1 MKTLGEVKAVKYI
14 VINGTADGFLKAD
27 GSIDTTAYSNY
38 TSSLGITLV
47 GKDFR
52 PVYGSGANQIA
63 QGNDSRI
70 NNGQTAHGWG
80 NHATQGYIKTFTDT
94 TYVGSTTITLGA
106 GNSFQRAAL
115 TGDVTS
121 PANSN
126 VTTIADNAVTSA
138 KIATNAVTFVELTTI
153 PTKTLIGR
161 FATGTGDAQ
170 NITLGSNISIDATGV
185 LNSVNTNNTYTG
197 STSISLSG
205 ISFQRAALTG
215 DVTAALNDNTTTIAA
230 NAITTPK
237 ILNNAVTSEKIAT
250 NAVTFVE
257 LTTIPTKTLVGRFAT
272 GTGDAQNI
280 TLGSNL
286 SIDATGVL
294 NSINTAYTGS
304 TSIGLVAGSF
314 QRAALTGDVT
324 SPVNSNVTTI
334 GTSTVN
340 FNKLQNINTQRL
352 LGRGTAGVGDIQ
364 ELTLGANL
372 TLSTAGV
379 LSSSDTTY
387 TLAGLGG
394 LPLAGGIMTG
404 VIDLNRNNGGANT
417 GLAWWTGTY
426 KAWRTYMSTVGAG
439 QGPVGITPPVGQL
452 VTTYALRNYI
462 EDSAG
467 YGWTFEAGTAQS
479 TTPTIKAEIRSS
491 DGAARFGSISV
502 YGGLASGFL
511 KANGTIDST
520 GYMATTHVA
529 NAITTANITS
539 WNDKFKSLKMVANL
553 DVVSESGIYRQEGPA
568 NAYPYSATLNL
579 NSSDGRAQL
588 MMNRAGSGMIYRTST
603 SGTTGTS
610 WTSWITVFDTS
621 NLNPQLFLN
630 KNTDNIVDA
639 STFKISNNIS
649 PNYGKFE
656 FTSDYPVMSYGDARF
671 IITDES
677 KAEFNNLM
685 IVQDNEYGSNTLS
698 VDTYFTNN
706 SKIHLINTLK
716 GSGSSQLTIYN
727 YNYGFAADLNGDNY
741 LTISP
746 DAIVY
751 GLNSQKAII
760 SNNYLT
766 ANRNYELPNQSGTIA
781 LLSDI
786 PIPSIGN
793 FVTVDTIQTVTG
805 SKTFELQINTTPH
818 GNSSQWKSAFDWG
831 NHAAFGVGS
840 SLGAD
845 YTSSGTQKPNN
856 TVFGSGKLK
865 LQMLGGSNLSN
876 GVTTSKIHNSTWND
890 VLYMSAYTGADVKQ
904 SNALIMSKINNTIG
918 FAQQNFDSTI
928 WGPFNEIW
936 HSGNS
941 NPKESAFFQSTRD
954 FPLGTLI
961 TTSINYGIANGDAFL
976 LEIKGN
982 SYGSLTPF
990 NIMVQGY
997 IYSNTITN
1005 SGGITTGIINTIKA
1019 INIGG
1024 NLCFWFPSKG
1034 YWQGF
1039 DVFCASTMGAESP
1052 GSRLNASTNRVISV
1066 LNSAEPAGTKKIDL
1080 TLKTL
1085 INNTDLAIVS
1095 NGTTGIYLQF
1105 NGANI
1110 SGTELTALQ
1119 SHNSDLL
1126 AATFGNYAGFINTAG
1141 TANGNPTSDWFFRI
1155 KMLHNNSNGYYSEI
1169 AVGMT
1174 GSNSMW
1180 YKRFENNGTSG
1191 WVRVLD
1197 VENGMALNLPGT
1209 STAIKTFKSLG
1220 GEYHNSGII
1229 AEGNGTTIDP
1239 TIGFHQPGIRAGLIK
1254 LAAGIGFGGGNTFE
1268 FRSNPASNF
1277 APVKALSFIKEAGTS
1292 TQVLLAD
1299 GNVKELSTF
1308 ASGSTQTLAAGAS
1321 FNTGQELTISG
1332 GNTIQVP
1339 INFIQSRDS
1348 ALRNPDTFLPSE
1360 DARSVRFDFA
1370 NSSLLPGATGNYA
1383 GVMTYRPWDG
1393 TSTSTGDSS
1402 YQLAFCNHTGINGT
1416 GLPGLKIRKGIDSTW
1431 FSWFDIIH
1439 TGTYGSSTSCGGS
1452 YVSSSAPP
1460 VGSRLKIILPFTMSV
1475 STMVSF
1481 TIKVYGAY
1489 KAYEINVSG
1498 YLYGAT
1504 DNWYL
1509 PNAQLISM
1517 QGQETSI
1524 VVYMGKNPDG
1534 KAYVSIPRSDYMGV
1548 GIFNIV
1554 GAFNEKN
1561 WGQGWILTED
1571 SSTPNI
1577 ALTKTVFDDNVNL
1590 TTVQTITGA
1599 KTFSSALTAQSFVKT
1614 GGTANDILMA
1624 NGTTILKSS
1633 ITGTTYAAGTL
1644 AEINAGTNATRV
1656 WTPLILRDSLVTLGT
1671 VQTITG
1677 VKTFSGA
1684 LTAQSFL
1691 ESSLRSVKK
1700 NIELFKK
1707 SGTQL
1712 VNELKIVTFD
1722 RNDNLI
1728 KNKIGIIADDSPKE
1742 FLSETKD
1749 SVDLYKTTFI
1759 QAKAIQELIEE
1770 NKKLKEELHNLRE
1783 LVMSKLDKL

>member
-52 PVYGSGANQIA
+52 PDYGSGANQIA

-364 ELTLGANL
+364 ELTLGSNL
-372 TLSTAGV
+372 TLSAAGV

-394 LPLAGGIMTG
+394 LPLTGGIMTG

-452 VTTYALRNYI
+452 VTTYALRNYV
-462 EDSAG
+462 EDTAG
-467 YGWTFEAGTAQS
+467 YGWTFEAGAAQS

-502 YGGLASGFL
+502 YGGTSSGFL
-511 KANGTIDST
+511 KANGTIDTTGYMSTSHPANTITTANINNWDTASSYGDHRSIYPLRATLGASTNSIRVLDTRSINPLPTTDLKFGAWFDFKTSSVIGLNGAGLYAGVMTVVPYGDDSGNNGAAFRLAQSNNGLYFQNYASGGWGTMNKLWDNSNFLPTDFLDKVSSNIIQDPDNWEIRTSTEGGKGLRMPSEGYFKFHSDYPTMGWYSSRLYMSDEYLLYLENAGIDQTGHAYNRFEGSLDTKGSLTLRAPLYSNTMDISVLDSSLLVTKGGNELLKANDYGLSIGPESSRIIFSNNLLNANRTYQMPDKSGTVALLSDIST
-520 GYMATTHVA
+520 GYMSTTHVA
-529 NAITTANITS
+529 NAITAANITS
-539 WNDKFKSLKMVANL
+539 WNDKFKSLKNVANL

-568 NAYPYSATLNL
+568 NAYSFSATLNL

-588 MMNRAGSGMIYRTST
+588 MMNRAGSGMKYRTST
-603 SGTTGTS
+603 SATTGTS
-610 WTSWITVFDTS
+610 WTPWITVFDTS

-649 PNYGKFE
+649 PTDGKFS
-656 FTSDYPVMSYGDARF
+656 FIGDYPTMSYGNGNAMV
-671 IITDES
+671 TDEY
-677 KAEFNNLM
+677 KFEIDNLT
-685 IVQDNEYGSNTLS
+685 ITQYSTNGSNS
-698 VDTYFTNN
+698 FNRDTYFLNDSAILFQSGIGKNTSTLRIENLN
-706 SKIHLINTLK
+706 ASLNASLNTQTFLSINPAQINLGYPGSK
-716 GSGSSQLTIYN
+716 
-727 YNYGFAADLNGDNY
+727 A
-741 LTISP
+741 TISQ
-746 DAIVY
+746 DNINADR
-751 GLNSQKAII
+751 L
-760 SNNYLT
+760 
-766 ANRNYELPNQSGTIA
+766 YELPDQSGTIA

-786 PIPSIGN
+786 PTIGN
-793 FVTVDTIQTVTG
+793 FVTVDTAQTISGTKTFSGQAIFQGNENNNVEIFKTVTG
-805 SKTFELQINTTPH
+805 IDQVASGLVTKWYANAWKVGIKRD
-818 GNSSQWKSAFDWG
+818 GSANSVGYAFWFSTDSGSTYSEKALIRNDGYFTGTGFIKS
-831 NHAAFGVGS
+831 
-840 SLGAD
+840 
-845 YTSSGTQKPNN
+845 
-856 TVFGSGKLK
+856 
-865 LQMLGGSNLSN
+865 GGSATQVLMADGS
-876 GVTTSKIHNSTWND
+876 VKEQTT
-890 VLYMSAYTGADVKQ
+890 
-904 SNALIMSKINNTIG
+904 
-918 FAQQNFDSTI
+918 
-928 WGPFNEIW
+928 
-936 HSGNS
+936 
-941 NPKESAFFQSTRD
+941 
-954 FPLGTLI
+954 
-961 TTSINYGIANGDAFL
+961 
-976 LEIKGN
+976 
-982 SYGSLTPF
+982 
-990 NIMVQGY
+990 
-997 IYSNTITN
+997 
-1005 SGGITTGIINTIKA
+1005 
-1019 INIGG
+1019 
-1024 NLCFWFPSKG
+1024 
-1034 YWQGF
+1034 
-1039 DVFCASTMGAESP
+1039 
-1052 GSRLNASTNRVISV
+1052 
-1066 LNSAEPAGTKKIDL
+1066 
-1080 TLKTL
+1080 
-1085 INNTDLAIVS
+1085 
-1095 NGTTGIYLQF
+1095 
-1105 NGANI
+1105 
-1110 SGTELTALQ
+1110 
-1119 SHNSDLL
+1119 
-1126 AATFGNYAGFINTAG
+1126 
-1141 TANGNPTSDWFFRI
+1141 
-1155 KMLHNNSNGYYSEI
+1155 
-1169 AVGMT
+1169 
-1174 GSNSMW
+1174 
-1180 YKRFENNGTSG
+1180 
-1191 WVRVLD
+1191 
-1197 VENGMALNLPGT
+1197 
-1209 STAIKTFKSLG
+1209 
-1220 GEYHNSGII
+1220 
-1229 AEGNGTTIDP
+1229 
-1239 TIGFHQPGIRAGLIK
+1239 
-1254 LAAGIGFGGGNTFE
+1254 FGGGNSNFLNVNTQLTYGASGLNYFNIAGIAGN
-1268 FRSNPASNF
+1268 NPAINQAPTNAWHHIIRMNHSNSGGYY
-1277 APVKALSFIKEAGTS
+1277 ADLAVSMVDNSGISRRVINNGVAISDWVKIWDSSHFTQTNVDNWNTAVGWGSHAGKYS
-1292 TQVLLAD
+1292 LI
-1299 GNVKELSTF
+1299 NHSHTF
-1308 ASGSTQTLAAGAS
+1308 ASI
-1321 FNTGQELTISG
+1321 TGKPTTISG
-1332 GNTIQVP
+1332 YGITDAIKINNSSGLNIHSGAGNTY
-1339 INFIQSRDS
+1339 NAAS
-1348 ALRNPDTFLPSE
+1348 N
-1360 DARSVRFDFA
+1360 
-1370 NSSLLPGATGNYA
+1370 N
-1383 GVMTYRPWDG
+1383 
-1393 TSTSTGDSS
+1393 
-1402 YQLAFCNHTGINGT
+1402 
-1416 GLPGLKIRKGIDSTW
+1416 STW
-1431 FSWFDIIH
+1431 FDYNWAG
-1439 TGTYGSSTSCGGS
+1439 TGIAGSVINFSGLSNAYATEIFGNYSDGS
-1452 YVSSSAPP
+1452 YLGFRTRNGDNNTWNPA
-1460 VGSRLKIILPFTMSV
+1460 RKIWHEGNF
-1475 STMVSF
+1475 
-1481 TIKVYGAY
+1481 
-1489 KAYEINVSG
+1489 
-1498 YLYGAT
+1498 
-1504 DNWYL
+1504 
-1509 PNAQLISM
+1509 
-1517 QGQETSI
+1517 
-1524 VVYMGKNPDG
+1524 NPDG
-1534 KAYVSIPRSDYMGV
+1534 KANAMENATGIGLSSGGNPNASNAAYPYFFSIYGYITLATRKWVEESMV
-1548 GIFNIV
+1548 
-1554 GAFNEKN
+1554 
-1561 WGQGWILTED
+1561 T
-1571 SSTPNI
+1571 
-1577 ALTKTVFDDNVNL
+1577 L

-1633 ITGTTYAAGTL
+1633 ITGTTYATGTL

-1656 WTPLILRDSLVTLGT
+1656 WTPLVLRDSLVTLGT
-1671 VQTITG
+1671 AQTITG
-1677 VKTFSGA
+1677 VKTFSGSI
-1684 LTAQSFL
+1684 TAPSFL
-1691 ESSLRSVKK
+1691 EGSLRSLKT
-1700 NIELFKK
+1700 NIKPFEK
-1707 SGTQL
+1707 SGLEL
-1712 VNELKIVTFD
+1712 VNELEIVTFD
-1722 RNDNLI
+1722 RKDKSV
-1728 KNKIGIIADDSPKE
+1728 KNKIGIIADDSSKE
-1742 FLSETKD
+1742 FLSEEQD
-1749 SVDLYKTTFI
+1749 SVDLYKTVFI